1 MNTTKLTTPSLAA
14 NLKPLLHSRA
24 ERVTLQDIIDRTEV
38 TGGLAPVLFVLTLP
52 VLLPLP
58 PGLSMVMALPLLL
71 VAPQMVVGRTD
82 LWLPRK
88 LAGQSVPRDKVQK
101 TFKRVIPWIEKM
113 EKVVRPRLTFLTGRI
128 GASVAGVACTLMA
141 VVLVL
146 PLPFANVVP
155 ALTVCILTL
164 GLTRRDGLTVLA
176 GFALLALSAVLVAW
190 GLHGARLAL
199 HALVRMV

>member
-1 MNTTKLTTPSLAA
+1 MTSPKLSTPSLAA
-14 NLKPLLHSRA
+14 NLKPLLHGRG
-24 ERVTLQDIIDRTEV
+24 ERVTVQDIIDRTEV

-71 VAPQMVVGRTD
+71 VAPQMIVGRTD

-88 LAGQSVPRDKVQK
+88 LAGQSVARGKVQK
-101 TFKRVIPWIEKM
+101 TFTRIIPWIEAM
-113 EKVVRPRLTFLTGRI
+113 EKVVHPRLTFLTGRI

-141 VVLVL
+141 IVLVL
-146 PLPFANVVP
+146 PIPFANVLP

-176 GFALLALSAVLVAW
+176 GFGLLALSVVLAAW

-199 HALVRMV
+199 HALARMV

>member
-1 MNTTKLTTPSLAA
+1 MTSTKPSTPSLAA
-14 NLKPLLHSRA
+14 NLKPLLRGRDA
-24 ERVTLQDIIDRTEV
+24 RVSLQDIIDRVEV

-88 LAGQSVPRDKVQK
+88 LAGQSVARDKVQK
-101 TFKRVIPWIEKM
+101 TFKRIIPWIEKM
-113 EKVVRPRLTFLTGRI
+113 EGVVQPRLTFLTGRI

-141 VVLVL
+141 VVLIL
-146 PLPFANVVP
+146 PLPFANLLP

-176 GFALLALSAVLVAW
+176 GFALLALSVVLAAW

-199 HALVRMV
+199 HGLVRMV